1 MNGFPPITDIMKLI
15 KEQAKDKTVNVF
27 CSVQYKYHNCN
38 PLPDFTA
45 MVLLGTCYMFVNKA
59 ELLEEFYVKKNMHYS
74 KAWADIDLLTPLFR
88 NGPLVQRSE
97 DP

>member
-1 MNGFPPITDIMKLI
+1 
-15 KEQAKDKTVNVF
+15 
-27 CSVQYKYHNCN
+27 
-38 PLPDFTA
+38 
-45 MVLLGTCYMFVNKA
+45 MFVNKA